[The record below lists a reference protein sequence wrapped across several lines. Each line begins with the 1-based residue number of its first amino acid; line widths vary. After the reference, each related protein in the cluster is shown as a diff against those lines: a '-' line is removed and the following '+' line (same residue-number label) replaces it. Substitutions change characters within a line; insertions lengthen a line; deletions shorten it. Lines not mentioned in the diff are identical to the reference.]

1 LTNVDLCEDKAK
13 NYRLTLAI
21 VRPIAIG
28 VNLVL
33 AQINTSKILNY
44 LNLSIT
50 LKKKLI
56 SFEKF
61 QRENNL

>member
-28 VNLVL
+28 INLVL

-50 LKKKLI
+50 LKKI
-56 SFEKF
+56 NQF
-61 QRENNL
+61 